1 MEAHEHRRKVR
12 SRSRGLEKT
21 FRVALA
27 QNLKGQFR
35 EDGVISI

>member
-1 MEAHEHRRKVR
+1 MEAHEHRREVR

-27 QNLKGQFR
+27 RNLKGQFR